1 MPKNRL
7 VFLISLFWIWVSAA
21 ASFVKGTEPGLL
33 EPDEAWARAQ
43 MQRMSLREKVGQLI
57 KLRVHGDFLNR
68 RSEEFAEL
76 ENQVRRNQIGGLV
89 LFAGNVYE
97 SAALL
102 NELQMKSKLP
112 LLVAADFERGASF
125 RIDDT
130 TSFPWTMA
138 IGATGS
144 DEFSYQQGA
153 ITAREAR
160 ALGVHWVYAPV
171 MDVNNNP
178 DNPVIN
184 VRSYG
189 EDPKLVAR
197 LGSAFI
203 RGCRNNGVLATAKHF
218 PGHGDTSVDSHFGL
232 PVVTADASRLDAIEL
247 VPFRQA
253 IGAGVD
259 AIMTAHVAVPSVTAG
274 KRTPATLSYRVL
286 TDLLRKKLKFGGL
299 IVTDAMEMAGVTS
312 RYWTGMAAIRA
323 IQAGADVL
331 LMPPSVDVAIN
342 EIVRAVKR
350 GDIAK
355 QRVDQSVKRVLL
367 AKTRA
372 GLHVSRTVA
381 LEDLSSRVGRPEDR
395 RLGQAMADRSMTL
408 VRDRDRV
415 LPLDTRRPQKVFS
428 LILSAHLD
436 PFPLQTFQRQLR
448 RRFPAI
454 ETASIERRATAD
466 SIKKATRDSA
476 ASDVIVVATLVRLT
490 SSGRI
495 MLTGDQRA
503 VIRRLFRMKKP
514 IVWVAFGNPYVL
526 KHYPDAPAYL
536 CTFSHAD
543 VSQVAAARAL
553 TGEIEIS
560 GRLPVSIPRRARI
573 GDGIVVPRLNMKLT
587 RASPQETGLRANAF
601 EETRQLLDSL
611 VREGAFP
618 GASVMVG
625 YQGKIVLEATSGKLS
640 GTAGSN
646 RVSSQTIYDLDS
658 LTEGVGTTTAAM
670 MLHGDGS
677 LLLGAR
683 VQDYVPE
690 FRGRWKARTT
700 VSHLLAHT
708 SGLPAHR
715 RLYEKGSSYEEIL
728 EQVYSVPLEREPG
741 KRLVHSDLGIILLG
755 EILSRTSGRPLD
767 QFLNDSLFIPLGMKS
782 TAYNPPAVW
791 LGRIAPTEKDPSRGR
806 LVHGEVHDKNS
817 FAMGGVSGHAGLFSD
832 AEDLAI
838 FAQMLLNGGVYDHRR
853 YLQPAILAR
862 FTGSHPNRGP
872 SMGWRRGPAQHW
884 IARAFSRSAY
894 WRAGVTGAMMCVDP
908 DRRMFLIFLSNA
920 IHSTREDRPIEEARR
935 RIAESIVKEFKK

>member
-57 KLRVHGDFLNR
+57 KLRVHGNFLNR

-184 VRSYG
+184 FRSYG

-203 RGCRNNGVLATAKHF
+203 RGCRNNGALATAKHF

-253 IGAGVD
+253 VDAGVD

-286 TDLLRKKLKFGGL
+286 TELLREKLKFGGL
-299 IVTDAMEMAGVTS
+299 IVTDAMEMAGVAS

-331 LMPPSVDVAIN
+331 LIPPSVDVAIN

-367 AKTRA
+367 AKTRV

-415 LPLDTRRPQKVFS
+415 LPLDTRRSQKVFS

-436 PFPLQTFQRQLR
+436 PFPLQTFQRELR
-448 RRFPAI
+448 RRFPSI

-466 SIKKATRDSA
+466 SIKKATRDLASA
-476 ASDVIVVATLVRLT
+476 DVIVVATLVRLT

-495 MLTGDQRA
+495 TLTGDQRA
-503 VIRRLFRMKKP
+503 VMRRLFRMKKP

-553 TGEIEIS
+553 TGEIKIS

-587 RASPQETGLRANAF
+587 RARQATGLRANTF

-611 VREGAFP
+611 AREGAFP

-625 YQGKIVLEATSGKLS
+625 YKGKIVLDATSGKMS
-640 GTAGSN
+640 EAAGSN
-646 RVSSQTIYDLDS
+646 RVSSQTIYDLGS
-658 LTEGVGTTTAAM
+658 LTEGLGTTTAAM
-670 MLHGDGS
+670 MLHWDGS
-677 LLLGAR
+677 LLVGAR

-690 FRGRWKARTT
+690 FRGRWKAQTT

-708 SGLPAHR
+708 SGLPPHR
-715 RLYEKGSSYEEIL
+715 RLYENGSSYEEIL

-741 KRLVHSDLGIILLG
+741 KRVVRSDLGIILLG
-755 EILSRTSGRPLD
+755 EILSRASGRRLD

-782 TAYNPPAVW
+782 TTYNPPAVW
-791 LGRIAPTEKDPSRGR
+791 LGRIAPTERDPSRGG

-853 YLQPAILAR
+853 YLQPAVLAR
-862 FTGSHPNRGP
+862 FTGRQPSRGP
-872 SMGWRRGPAQHW
+872 SMGWRRGSSQHW
-884 IARAFSRSAY
+884 MARVFSPSAY
-894 WRAGVTGAMMCVDP
+894 WHAGVTGAMMCVDP
-908 DRRMFLIFLSNA
+908 DRQMFLIFLSNA
-920 IHSTREDRPIEEARR
+920 IHSTRGDRPIEEARR
-935 RIAESIVKEFKK
+935 RIAESIVKELKK